1 MLWIRPR
8 GALLRSATLELP
20 LMALPDCFPGH
31 QECLQ
36 TPGKNGG
43 EHAYSFLG
51 GLLAT
56 QSMISPMQMHILFLA
71 GRWSVRGPTHMD
83 GVRLLSHRI
92 ASFLDY
98 SDEKVFSFKE
108 ENA

>member
-1 MLWIRPR
+1 MDQAPGSSAQECYL
-8 GALLRSATLELP
+8 GVALNGSP
-20 LMALPDCFPGH
+20 CFPGH

-56 QSMISPMQMHILFLA
+56 QSMISPMQMRILFLA